1 MMKRQSAMVV
11 RQSLLRLMT
20 GIASSMLLMA
30 GLMYLVERTGTE
42 VNLAMVFES
51 LKAIPSEVLWLYTLI
66 VIANTFARAVRYRL
80 LVDTRTN
87 ALKTRFAPL
96 LVVTAIRNMVVDLLP
111 ARIGELVFVGML
123 KRACATPAAS
133 GLAAVALSLLLD
145 IVVLIP
151 LLAGVALVPLTGP
164 ALREGSLPAALLLTV
179 LSVVAALVL
188 WPGLR
193 LMARWCQ
200 GIGADRPWL
209 RRPVAFLSDIAD
221 ALNRSRHA
229 GILGR
234 ALAITAVIRLLK
246 YSGLTLLFFAVVS
259 GPGLQDTDTVVTD
272 VVAALVA
279 SEVGASLPIPT
290 LMSFGAY
297 EAGGAA
303 ALGLLGYPLAL
314 ALLVLLTVHIASQI
328 LDYAIGGI
336 CLIVFFLIRPGR
348 KNHRHREHENLSA
361 PPGRRWAYV
370 GFAALVLVLAG
381 GLLVY
386 QLDRVRSAR
395 SLVAPPAGAIA
406 VSEGAVA
413 AMPNELDGW
422 LVWSSNRYGNHD
434 ILRMHLQD
442 RHISRLTDH
451 PHTETFPRI
460 SHDGRAIVFMR
471 SRQPW
476 VSLRDLVNWDVYL
489 LDLKTGQEQ
498 LLAEYAGAPT
508 WSADGES
515 VFFQRRG
522 VEFVE
527 RNLSSGKERVL
538 FRSAGGGLPEGV
550 KFYEP
555 SLSADRK
562 LLAVTLRGSRR
573 MIAIVDERG
582 ALRDSGDGCQLTW
595 SPEDRFVYWIGDG
608 GQMQNQVYRQ
618 KGSGGTAFPWLDLPV
633 PYSHEYFPKLN
644 RDGRYLVLGASAGGH
659 EHDVADYEIFLWPV
673 GESADQASRLTFH
686 SGNDN
691 WPDIFIE
698 R

>member
-1 MMKRQSAMVV
+1 MVV
-11 RQSLLRLMT
+11 RRSLLRLMT
-20 GIASSMLLMA
+20 GMASSLLLMA

-51 LKAIPSEVLWLYTLI
+51 LKAIPPDVLWLYMLI
-66 VIANTFARAVRYRL
+66 VIANTLARAVRYRV
-80 LVDTRTN
+80 LVDTRTG
-87 ALKTRFAPL
+87 APKTRFVPL
-96 LVVTAIRNMVVDLLP
+96 LVVTAVRNMVVDLLP

-123 KRACATPAAS
+123 KRACATPVAS

-151 LLAGVALVPLTGP
+151 VLVGVTLLPLTGP
-164 ALREGSLPAALLLTV
+164 ALREGSLPAALLVTL
-179 LSVVAALVL
+179 LSVFAVFVL

-193 LMARWCQ
+193 VLVRWFQ
-200 GIGADRPWL
+200 TIGADRPWM
-209 RRPVAFLSDIAD
+209 RRPVAFLADISD
-221 ALNRSRHA
+221 ALNQCRHA
-229 GILGR
+229 GTLGR
-234 ALAITAVIRLLK
+234 ALAITVVIRVLK
-246 YSGLTLLFFAVVS
+246 YGGLVLLFFAVLS
-259 GPGLQDTDTVVTD
+259 GPGLQGSTAAVTD

-336 CLIVFFLIRPGR
+336 CLVVFFLISPSGTD
-348 KNHRHREHENLSA
+348 HRRRENASVSA
-361 PPGRRWAYV
+361 PSGGRWGHA
-370 GFAALVLVLAG
+370 GLAALALVLAA

-386 QLDRVRSAR
+386 QLDRVRSVR
-395 SLVAPPAGAIA
+395 SQVAPPAGA
-406 VSEGAVA
+406 STTPQA
-413 AMPNELDGW
+413 ASVKMPNGVQGW
-422 LVWSSNRYGNHD
+422 VVWSSNRYGNHD
-434 ILRMHLQD
+434 ILRMRLQD
-442 RHISRLTDH
+442 RHISPLTDH

-460 SHDGRAIVFMR
+460 SPDGRAIVFMR

-489 LDLKTGQEQ
+489 LDLKTGREH

-508 WSADGES
+508 WSTDGKS

-527 RNLSSGKERVL
+527 RDLSTGKERVL
-538 FRSAGGGLPEGV
+538 FRSAEKGLPAGV
-550 KFYEP
+550 TLYEP

-562 LLAVTLRGSRR
+562 QLAVTLRGSRR
-573 MIAIVDERG
+573 MTAILDATG
-582 ALRDSGDGCQLTW
+582 TLRETGDGCHLTW
-595 SPEDRFVYWIGDG
+595 APEDRFVYWISKG
-608 GQMQNQVYRQ
+608 GVMQNQVYRRE
-618 KGSGGTAFPWLDLPV
+618 GGGGAAVPWLDLPA
-633 PYSHEYFPKLN
+633 PFSHEYFPKLN

-673 GESADQASRLTFH
+673 GEPADQALRLTFH